1 MSKKKEEEKK
11 VKKIFGAPVDPDADT
26 APKFVIDIISYL
38 EENALQLEGIFR
50 IPGDSEV
57 MEKAK
62 KIVEEGNFHF
72 KFTTF

>member
-11 VKKIFGAPVDPDADT
+11 VKIFGAPVDPDADT

-50 IPGDSEV
+50 IPGDNEV

-62 KIVEEGNFHF
+62 KIVEDCLIL
-72 KFTTF
+72 KLIL